1 MSAVQLQQF
10 GDLLVEMRPTSGC
23 WFHRIGTSLEAFG
36 EDIPK
41 PKTTTI
47 WFSRLSAIP
56 LEKLRKY
63 KANGIKII
71 IDEDDH
77 FILSSNHVLKET
89 YRVNGMAERFK
100 ALLDLADVVTV
111 TNDFLAKELSPYTKG
126 EVVVVPNALTY
137 DEGQFTKSTDIESG
151 TPLVYVGGNTHLHD
165 LELIRKALPINEL
178 TIGGVSQGC
187 QVWDEVTK
195 RFRGVSTKPQ
205 ASLDTYM
212 SLYEGHKIAL
222 APLEKNTFNMCKSNL
237 KILEAGAKGLPI
249 VTSRMHPYLND
260 VDKDVVIYGNSEH
273 SWRSAVNK
281 LLRDDVYRQ
290 EKGQELA
297 EHVRRF
303 YQLKDA
309 NEIRR
314 QIIESL

>member
-1 MSAVQLQQF
+1 MTVELKQY
-10 GDLLVEMRPTSGC
+10 GNLLVEHRPLSGC
-23 WFHRIGTSLEAFG
+23 WYHRIGQPLTAFG
-36 EDIPK
+36 DNVPEAK
-41 PKTTTI
+41 NTVI

-56 LEKLRKY
+56 YDKLLEYKL
-63 KANGIKII
+63 AGVKII
-71 IDEDDH
+71 HDMDDA
-77 FILSSNHVLKET
+77 FNLSANHVLKET
-89 YRVNGMAERFK
+89 YRVNGMPERFK

-151 TPLVYVGGNTHLHD
+151 TPLTYVGGNTHLHD
-165 LELIRKALPINEL
+165 LEIVRKALPINEL

-212 SLYEGHKIAL
+212 SLYDGHKIAL

-237 KILEAGAKGLPI
+237 KVLEAAAKGLPI
-249 VTSRMHPYLND
+249 VCSKTLPYYND
-260 VDKDVVIYGNSEH
+260 VDKDVVIFGNSEN
-273 SWRSAVNK
+273 SWRSAVTK
-281 LLRDDVYRQ
+281 LLKDEVYRQ
-290 EKGQELA
+290 EKAQQLA
-297 EHVRRF
+297 EHCRTY
-303 YQLKDA
+303 YQMKDA

>member
-1 MSAVQLQQF
+1 MTVELKQY
-10 GDLLVEMRPTSGC
+10 GNLLVEHRPLSGC
-23 WFHRIGTSLEAFG
+23 WYHRIGEPLKAFG
-36 EDIPK
+36 ESVPEPK
-41 PKTTTI
+41 NTVI

-56 LEKLRKY
+56 YDKLLEYKL
-63 KANGIKII
+63 AGVKII
-71 IDEDDH
+71 HDMDDA
-77 FILSSNHVLKET
+77 FNLSANHVLKET

-126 EVVVVPNALTY
+126 EVVIVPNALTY

-151 TPLVYVGGNTHLHD
+151 TPLTYVGGNTHLHD
-165 LELIRKALPINEL
+165 LELVRKAVPINEL

-187 QVWDEVTK
+187 AVWDEVTK

-212 SLYEGHKIAL
+212 SLYDGHKIAL
-222 APLEKNTFNMCKSNL
+222 APLEKNNFNMCKSNL
-237 KILEAGAKGLPI
+237 KVLEAAAKGLPI
-249 VTSRMHPYLND
+249 VCSKTLPYYND
-260 VDKDVVIYGNSEH
+260 LDKDVVMFGNSEN
-273 SWRSAVNK
+273 SWRSAVTK
-281 LLRDDVYRQ
+281 FLKDEVYRQ
-290 EKGQELA
+290 EKGQQLA
-297 EHVRRF
+297 EHCRTH
-303 YQLKDA
+303 YQMKDA